1 MTKSRGINK
10 PRWHPSADQ
19 LDELRRVYSTTPTAL
34 IADRYGVG
42 YHTVARVAKRIG
54 LRKDEDYLNG
64 AGGRL
69 DGVRGT
75 STRFQPGNVP
85 WSKGRKLPGH
95 AARTAFKPGQVPHNY
110 LPVGSMR
117 IAAGGYLQRKV
128 TDTGYPPRDWKF
140 VHRLVWEAVHG
151 PVPTGHAV
159 AFRQGRRTANVDE
172 ITIDALELLTK
183 RELMLR
189 NSITRMP
196 PELAELSRLRGRI
209 TREINQRTK
218 DAR

>member
-1 MTKSRGINK
+1 MTKSRGINAPK
-10 PRWHPSADQ
+10 WRPSAEQ
-19 LDELRRVYSTTPTAL
+19 LDAMSREFATTPTAVL
-34 IADRYGVG
+34 AERFGVG
-42 YHTVARVAKRIG
+42 YHTVARMAARLG
-54 LRKDEDYLNG
+54 LRKDEAYLNG

-75 STRFQPGNVP
+75 STRFQPGHVP

-95 AARTAFKPGQVPHNY
+95 AARTAFKAGQVPHNY
-110 LPVGSMR
+110 LPVGSLR
-117 IAAGGYLQRKV
+117 VGSGYLQRKV
-128 TDTGYPPRDWKF
+128 TDTGYPPRDWVM
-140 VHRLVWEAVHG
+140 VHRLVWEAAHG
-151 PVPTGHAV
+151 PIPPGHAV
-159 AFRQGRRTANVDE
+159 AFKPGRRTTEVDE

-209 TREINQRTK
+209 TREINEREK
-218 DAR
+218 DAA